1 MLRRDI
7 LHYTLMLNLFKH
19 KKEQLRILTRER
31 LELIIGTGEFFIL
44 TIIKV
49 TMLKAKERR

>member
-1 MLRRDI
+1 M
-7 LHYTLMLNLFKH
+7 LHYQLMLNLFKH
-19 KKEQLRILTRER
+19 KNEQLRILTREL

-49 TMLKAKERR
+49 TMLKAKELR

>member
-1 MLRRDI
+1 M
-7 LHYTLMLNLFKH
+7 LHYPLMLNLFKH
-19 KKEQLRILTRER
+19 KKEEIRILTRER